1 MPWVD
6 LLSHDNQNTFKEN
19 FSNLTSDLVNKFLDP
34 AGKFRIPSVSEY
46 YKWLNF
52 CESKFKIEKVS
63 SVSILKILQ
72 QFKTNKATEKDSP
85 AGRFPKDDSKT
96 HVQLQAN
103 LAASTHL

>member
-6 LLSHDNQNTFKEN
+6 VLSHDNQNTFKEN
-19 FSNLTSDLVNKFLDP
+19 FSNLTSDLVKKFLNP

-46 YKWLNF
+46 YKWLKF
-52 CESKFKIEKVS
+52 CENKLKIGKVS

-72 QFKTNKATEKDSP
+72 EFKTNKATEKDSLV
-85 AGRFPKDDSKT
+85 GRFLKDGSKT